1 MTLWVRPPCGNS
13 NSGNTIILV
22 SHVISEDN
30 MIKGSSNGQ
39 EPLKVSYHLPSLV
52 ALGTEVAET

>member
-1 MTLWVRPPCGNS
+1 
-13 NSGNTIILV
+13 
-22 SHVISEDN
+22 